1 MNEYKML
8 QFKQGFEAVRPAMK
22 RKADDR
28 AMEVLDQHIQTAGP
42 VVPPATAVYPMKDT
56 LNKRIQRVS
65 GKKGGAKV
73 EKEMT
78 PEERKTMD
86 QLHKLLGSAKPEM
99 LEEYYGEEAPKKR
112 APRRKLA
119 GGMGPFPDQAPPRNA
134 PASARLP
141 VTGATV
147 NPASVVP
154 VDRPE
159 APASFR
165 RNRVGMGKVAE
176 VSMMGDALPTGG
188 AMCGSGPGCGCGGAK
203 QGRKSREDERMA
215 MEVKGLKDKMQGGAM
230 SSAKM
235 LVAKIS
241 RMMKEKGMKLG
252 EASRYLKEHPDA

>member
-1 MNEYKML
+1 ML

-141 VTGATV
+141 VTGATI
-147 NPASVVP
+147 NPGAVVP

-165 RNRVGMGKVAE
+165 RNRVGMGKVAK

-188 AMCGSGPGCGCGGAK
+188 AMCGSGPGCGCGGEK
-203 QGRKSREDERMA
+203 PMLGRPGHG
-215 MEVKGLKDKMQGGAM
+215 VKKAG
-230 SSAKM
+230 SESAKM
-235 LVAKIS
+235 RGAKIS
-241 RMMKEKGMKLG
+241 RLMKEKGMKLG